1 MPASLQNQF
10 ISDVYTSLLHLS
22 GLQLTSVPD
31 VVCDGLGNNTSLSL
45 SLTSV
50 GIKNIVFP
58 DSQTPPTPVNFI
70 DYIYPVGSVFI
81 SVLNSNPGIRFPGT
95 TWQLTSQGRFL
106 IGVGTGTD
114 SNGVRKTFAAG
125 INAGEYQHALSIQE
139 MPAHTHDYLR
149 INLNDTGESDNNQQ
163 AGDTFTSAK
172 TSSTGGDSKG
182 NTVPHNSTPPSEGF
196 YVWFR
201 TA

>member
-10 ISDVYTSLLHLS
+10 ISDAYTSLLHLS
-22 GLQLTSVPD
+22 GDQLTNRTD
-31 VVCDGLGNNTSLSL
+31 VVCDGLGNITSLQL

-58 DSQTPPTPVNFI
+58 NNQSPTIPVNFI

-81 SVLNSNPGIRFPGT
+81 STSNINPGSRFIGT

-106 IGVGTGTD
+106 AGIGTGTD
-114 SNGVRKTFAAG
+114 SNGVQKTLNAG
-125 INAGEYQHALSIQE
+125 NNDGEYQHTLSIQE
-139 MPAHTHDYLR
+139 MPAHDHSYMR
-149 INLNDTGESDNNQQ
+149 IELINNGERDNNTQ
-163 AGDTFTSAK
+163 AGENYTLQK
-172 TSSTGGDSKG
+172 TTKTGGDSNG
-182 NTVPHNSTPPSEGF
+182 NTVPHNSTPPSMGV
-196 YVWFR
+196 YIWFR